1 MTKLD
6 CNVVNCSY
14 NADNCCRRTDIQVE
28 GTQAK
33 TSSETCC
40 GSFAPKGCG
49 CQSCHTTDVKKDT
62 TVSCEA
68 CGCKFNED
76 HACHAP
82 VNAPDFSKWTFSA
95 PTWML
100 VPLVFATAVTRSV

>member
-40 GSFAPKGCG
+40 GSFAPKGSG
-49 CQSCHTTDVKKDT
+49 CQSCHTTDVKKDST
-62 TVSCEA
+62 LDKEPKTGINNPVTFVVSILIVA
-68 CGCKFNED
+68 CLGLAICIKKI
-76 HACHAP
+76 
-82 VNAPDFSKWTFSA
+82 SK
-95 PTWML
+95 
-100 VPLVFATAVTRSV
+100 

>member
-6 CNVVNCSY
+6 CNVVSCSY
-14 NADNCCRRTDIQVE
+14 NDDNCCSRQDILVE

-49 CQSCHTTDVKKDT
+49 CGSNCHKDGAKRRQRLHAKQRNVSS
-62 TVSCEA
+62 TVRSSVPQIISALPEA
-68 CGCKFNED
+68 
-76 HACHAP
+76 
-82 VNAPDFSKWTFSA
+82 
-95 PTWML
+95 ML
-100 VPLVFATAVTRSV
+100 IPAVRRSVEVLFVSVN

>member
-40 GSFAPKGCG
+40 GSFCTERKWMSVLSYNR
-49 CQSCHTTDVKKDT
+49 CQKRY
-62 TVSCEA
+62 
-68 CGCKFNED
+68 NRQ
-76 HACHAP
+76 
-82 VNAPDFSKWTFSA
+82 
-95 PTWML
+95 L
-100 VPLVFATAVTRSV
+100 